1 MLNLDTSGQH
11 TFRCG
16 ERTVSLAPNTILTI
30 FLSLKLTIDAIS
42 SSLRSS
48 TNPEVLRRGN
58 VQLISSSTRVI
69 VNHVGL
75 EHIELRSINAVISSC
90 RSGVHVILNSP
101 SGTVDPLVSSSQ
113 SLLLLCILVT
123 ASWSNLLS
131 INIVVTSQCVGDVV
145 IERILNVLQLLSIS
159 TMVAQVFPVTLNCI
173 SLQELTANPRI
184 LDTLNT
190 IEVELGNE
198 YQALQRAIQSNRN
211 SSNVTVRINQTAQS
225 QSIVLAI
232 PCCVNNRIASTTLVA
247 PLNVSLGLVASVRIN
262 YIEIAILTGNVVNA
276 ILTIGTTRCAL
287 RTLRT
292 LRTCRTLLALF
303 ALFTLVALGF
313 VLGLGTVLVPVTVV
327 TDSPNVTVLTIS
339 TSSTILTIVD
349 GISLTIA
356 QGNRNTTVGL
366 IHSSQQIALGN
377 LILNRCDRLFETIN
391 LSLQVL
397 DVVIVVLTRN
407 KCATSSKQNCH

>member
-1 MLNLDTSGQH
+1 MS
-11 TFRCG
+11 
-16 ERTVSLAPNTILTI
+16 
-30 FLSLKLTIDAIS
+30 
-42 SSLRSS
+42 
-48 TNPEVLRRGN
+48 NPEVLRRGN

-123 ASWSNLLS
+123 ASRSDLLS
-131 INIVVTSQCVGDVV
+131 INIVVTSQCIGDVV
-145 IERILNVLQLLSIS
+145 IERILNVLQLLSRSIS

-198 YQALQRAIQSNRN
+198 YQTLQRAIQSNRN

-247 PLNVSLGLVASVRIN
+247 PLNVSLGLCTSVRI
-262 YIEIAILTGNVVNA
+262 YLPEVTILLRNVVA
-276 ILTIGTTRCAL
+276 TILTIGTTRCASV
-287 RTLRT
+287 
-292 LRTCRTLLALF
+292 
-303 ALFTLVALGF
+303 TLVALVALVALSASVTFVTLVALVAFFANGF

-327 TDSPNVTVLTIS
+327 TDSPNVTVLT
-339 TSSTILTIVD
+339 SSTILTIVD
-349 GISLTIA
+349 GISLTIT
-356 QGNRNTTVGL
+356 QGNRNTTGGL

-377 LILNRCDRLFETIN
+377 LALNRFDRLFETIN
-391 LSLQVL
+391 LCL
-397 DVVIVVLTRN
+397 
-407 KCATSSKQNCH
+407 

>member
-16 ERTVSLAPNTILTI
+16 EGTVSLAPNTILTI

-75 EHIELRSINAVISSC
+75 ENIELRSINAVISSC

-131 INIVVTSQCVGDVV
+131 INIVVTSQCIGDVV

-159 TMVAQVFPVTLNCI
+159 TMVAQVFPVTLNSI

-211 SSNVTVRINQTAQS
+211 RSNVTVRINQTAQS
-225 QSIVLAI
+225 QSVVAAI
-232 PCCVNNRIASTTLVA
+232 PCCVNNRITSTTLVA
-247 PLNVSLGLVASVRIN
+247 PLNIGLSLCTSVRI
-262 YIEIAILTGNVVNA
+262 YLPEVTILLRNVVA
-276 ILTIGTTRCAL
+276 TILTIGTTRCAL

-292 LRTCRTLLALF
+292 CRTLLALRTLRTCRTLLALF
-303 ALFTLVALGF
+303 ALGF

-356 QGNRNTTVGL
+356 QGNRNTTGGL
-366 IHSSQQIALGN
+366 IHSGQQIALGN
-377 LILNRCDRLFETIN
+377 LTLNRFDRLFETIN
-391 LSLQVL
+391 LCL
-397 DVVIVVLTRN
+397 
-407 KCATSSKQNCH
+407 

>member
-1 MLNLDTSGQH
+1 M
-11 TFRCG
+11 
-16 ERTVSLAPNTILTI
+16 
-30 FLSLKLTIDAIS
+30 
-42 SSLRSS
+42 
-48 TNPEVLRRGN
+48 
-58 VQLISSSTRVI
+58 
-69 VNHVGL
+69 
-75 EHIELRSINAVISSC
+75 
-90 RSGVHVILNSP
+90 ILNSP

-131 INIVVTSQCVGDVV
+131 INIVVTSQCIGDVV

-225 QSIVLAI
+225 QSVVLAI

-247 PLNVSLGLVASVRIN
+247 PLNIGLSLCTSVRI
-262 YIEIAILTGNVVNA
+262 YLPEVTILLRNVVA
-276 ILTIGTTRCAL
+276 TILTIGTTRCASV
-287 RTLRT
+287 
-292 LRTCRTLLALF
+292 
-303 ALFTLVALGF
+303 TLVALVALVALSASVTFVTLVALVAFFANGF

-327 TDSPNVTVLTIS
+327 TDSPNVTVLT
-339 TSSTILTIVD
+339 SSTILTIVD

-356 QGNRNTTVGL
+356 QGNRNTTGGL
-366 IHSSQQIALGN
+366 IHSGQQIALGN
-377 LILNRCDRLFETIN
+377 LALNRFDRLFETIN
-391 LSLQVL
+391 LCL
-397 DVVIVVLTRN
+397 
-407 KCATSSKQNCH
+407 